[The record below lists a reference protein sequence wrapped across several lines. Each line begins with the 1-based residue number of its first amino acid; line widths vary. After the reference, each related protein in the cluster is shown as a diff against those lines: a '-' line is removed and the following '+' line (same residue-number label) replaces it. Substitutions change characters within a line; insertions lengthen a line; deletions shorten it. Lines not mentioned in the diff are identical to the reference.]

1 MQFFDRDKEISVLR
15 RIRELSVLAAQF
27 TVITGKLYE
36 VKRQPKEYEE
46 ELLRF
51 KANKFMSRHP
61 ELAGYRAAF
70 HGLTMDEM

>member
-1 MQFFDRDKEISVLR
+1 MQFFDRDKEISFLR
-15 RIRELSVLAAQF
+15 RIRELSVLSAQF

-36 VKRQPKEYEE
+36 VKRQRKEYDE

-61 ELAGYRAAF
+61 EHAGYRAAF